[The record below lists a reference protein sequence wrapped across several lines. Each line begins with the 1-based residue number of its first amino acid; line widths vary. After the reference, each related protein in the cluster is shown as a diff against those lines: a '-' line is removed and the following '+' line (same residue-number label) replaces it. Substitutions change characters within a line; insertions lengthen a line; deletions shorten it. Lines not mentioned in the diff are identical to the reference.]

1 MPVTEHGE
9 AARTL
14 AKVAIVLP
22 AQLFYLA
29 EPTALAFPALL
40 GLVTFLTAQDPTAG
54 RIQLLIL
61 LLGNLVGSVAAA
73 AAAVVFE
80 IGPPLPALTL
90 MALLGS
96 LGFARWMITA
106 GRRPGGA
113 VALTGLVTF
122 LMLFGLA
129 ASSVPFDVPVLDRVA
144 DIGLLSLYTIGA
156 TTLLL
161 PPRSPQLPSWPSPAD
176 RRTVKLFQLNQQP
189 RSKDSSSHNDL
200 QLTRT
205 HALLRTHREVI
216 NGNGK

>member
-1 MPVTEHGE
+1 MPAAAMPTAEHGE

-22 AQLFYLA
+22 AQFFYLA

-54 RIQLLIL
+54 RTQLLIL

-73 AAAVVFE
+73 AAEVVFE
-80 IGPPLPALTL
+80 IGPPLPALSL
-90 MALLGS
+90 MTLLGS
-96 LGFARWMITA
+96 LGFARWMSTV

-161 PPRSPQLPSWPSPAD
+161 PPRSPPLQLAIAGRPAD
-176 RRTVKLFQLNQQP
+176 
-189 RSKDSSSHNDL
+189 S
-200 QLTRT
+200 
-205 HALLRTHREVI
+205 
-216 NGNGK
+216 